1 MFGFGKSSVPAGVV
15 IPAADMVEIRQ
26 SIDRI
31 RRDVAL
37 GLKQMQELAAD
48 VRETR
53 NSSIRLE
60 NSLRRALATIQES
73 EDWKD
78 GSNPDPD

>member
-1 MFGFGKSSVPAGVV
+1 M